1 MKNTT
6 ASQQADLAKVRIA
19 VLGKV
24 NVGKSALTVR
34 YLTRRFIGEYR
45 SKTDLL
51 YRQTMTINNTPLEVE
66 IVDVSGSESEDEND
80 VFPAEEVAWAD
91 GCLVVYSI
99 TDRDSFA
106 YAEETLRRLRPS
118 PSDDS
123 ASSSGSDTESVADS
137 SPSPSPQQPL
147 VLLGNKADLE
157 HLRQVQG
164 TEGKTAASRFSSN
177 AKFYEVSVAEN
188 SKDLYEAFETLITE
202 CSSRQRNS
210 PPKNGFTTFSSDN
223 NNNNNGNHQNGNSPF
238 QLTQCNNK
246 NNIIQA
252 QQIKV
257 QRKFS
262 VSKMIGNL
270 IGKSVGGNNASNN
283 GGNQQT
289 PQLNSTGVQP
299 VPPVQPQGGTV
310 TVFEKS
316 DLHRSRVLKR
326 RNNCALASASL

>member
-6 ASQQADLAKVRIA
+6 ATQQAELAKVRIA

-66 IVDVSGSESEDEND
+66 IVDVSGSESEDENE

-99 TDRDSFA
+99 TDRESFA
-106 YAEETLRRLRPS
+106 YAEETLRRLKPS
-118 PSDDS
+118 SAEDS
-123 ASSSGSDTESVADS
+123 SSSSGSDTESVPENTP
-137 SPSPSPQQPL
+137 PSTPQQPL

-164 TEGKTAASRFSSN
+164 NEGKTAASHFSSN
-177 AKFYEVSVAEN
+177 AKFFEVSVAEN
-188 SKDLYEAFETLITE
+188 SKDLYAAFESLITE
-202 CSSRQRNS
+202 CSSRQRSSASHGGLSN
-210 PPKNGFTTFSSDN
+210 FSND
-223 NNNNNGNHQNGNSPF
+223 NNNNNGNHQNGNNHF

-270 IGKSVGGNNASNN
+270 IGKSVGGNA
-283 GGNQQT
+283 GGNQQHQQQ
-289 PQLNSTGVQP
+289 QLNSTGGVQTLP
-299 VPPVQPQGGTV
+299 GQQQQPQGGTV